1 MRSTAFLPEHLCASF
16 CASAPDKPL
25 LDRPMSA
32 RFDLG
37 EPDMFRRLTPN

>member
-16 CASAPDKPL
+16 CANAPDKPPL
-25 LDRPMSA
+25 ERLTSA

-37 EPDMFRRLTPN
+37 EPDMFRCLTPN